1 MSTPDLRRREA
12 LKFLI
17 VARQADADPAVGVV
31 YLTALADVAPEF
43 LEAACH
49 KLALLPRED
58 YKPAMPDVG
67 TIRELAESLA
77 READLDAQFKLLA
90 PMPLA
95 ESDEPR
101 FFCLS
106 CRDEPHGWR
115 PFWCPGTGEA
125 RSLDRPDRSEGS
137 VVECGKRRGHA
148 PHQYVAR
155 CECYETNP
163 VAAEIRRREAS
174 FRAKPKRGHAA

>member
-1 MSTPDLRRREA
+1 MSTPELRRREA
-12 LKFLI
+12 LKFLS
-17 VARQADADPAVGVV
+17 VARQADPDPAVGLV
-31 YLTALADVAPEF
+31 YLTALSDVAPEF

-49 KLALLPRED
+49 QLALQPRED

-67 TIRELAESLA
+67 TIRALAESLA

-90 PMPLA
+90 PMPQA

-101 FFCLS
+101 YFCLS
-106 CRDEPHGWR
+106 CRDEPHAWR
-115 PFWCPGTGEA
+115 LFWCPGVGES
-125 RSLDRPDRSEGS
+125 RSMYRPDRSEGS
-137 VVECGKRRGHA
+137 VVECGKQKGHA

-163 VAAEIRRREAS
+163 VSAETRRRESA
-174 FRAKPKRGHAA
+174 FRSKAKRGRAA